1 MRPRS
6 ATFAALLALL
16 AGLLCGCGKPAPT
29 VDPATERK
37 QALERS
43 KEGVFGTQVKSLETA
58 KGLGEDMDKK
68 AREAVEKAE
77 QGAK

>member
-1 MRPRS
+1 MNARTG
-6 ATFAALLALL
+6 AVLLALL
-16 AGLLCGCGKPAPT
+16 AAIAAGCGKKEPA

-43 KEGVFGTQVKSLETA
+43 KEGAFGTQVKALETA

-68 AREAVEKAE
+68 ARESVDKAE
-77 QGAK
+77 QDAK

>member
-1 MRPRS
+1 MRSR
-6 ATFAALLALL
+6 AGLGAALLALL
-16 AGLLCGCGKPAPT
+16 AGLAGGCGKPAPT

-43 KEGVFGTQVKSLETA
+43 KEGAFGTQVKALETA

-68 AREAVEKAE
+68 AREAVDKAE